1 MSDQKRYTGKIE
13 GSVLGSPHW
22 EHPEGE
28 WVKWEDYARLKAEV
42 ERLTAFTTR
51 TIIPNEELKA
61 QVERLTEAGDHM
73 AAVIIEYRCSP
84 WGRKVPNAF
93 TVWQAWFN
101 AKEGKPKNSKDALE
115 FIHTLDSLAIKKQ
128 KEEIERLCAWGRG
141 LESDLS
147 HARVEI
153 SFLKAESERLKEDN
167 RQLTNAFEIAEG
179 IIKRMGKAAEAAAK
193 EGKQQ

>member
-1 MSDQKRYTGKIE
+1 MNDPKRYKLYVDASLQAEE
-13 GSVLGSPHW
+13 G
-22 EHPEGE
+22 GE
-28 WVKWEDYARLKAEV
+28 WVKYEDYARLKAEV

-101 AKEGKPKNSKDALE
+101 TKEGK
-115 FIHTLDSLAIKKQ
+115 
-128 KEEIERLCAWGRG
+128 G
-141 LESDLS
+141 
-147 HARVEI
+147 
-153 SFLKAESERLKEDN
+153 
-167 RQLTNAFEIAEG
+167 QL
-179 IIKRMGKAAEAAAK
+179 
-193 EGKQQ
+193 